1 MMFSE
6 INIRTTHVDGED
18 YVNILDL
25 ANHLTFAM
33 LTMADEIKKEKE
45 QASID
50 ALTYNFSVGVV
61 HGMREIALLLAQGGI
76 ELRLDREVETLDDL
90 INFE

>member
-6 INIRTTHVDGED
+6 INIRTTHHEGED

-33 LTMADEIKKEKE
+33 LAMADEIKKEKE
-45 QASID
+45 TGAVD
-50 ALTYNFSVGVV
+50 ALTYNFSLGIVR
-61 HGMREIALLLAQGGI
+61 GMREIALLLAQGGI
-76 ELRLDREVETLDDL
+76 EIRMDREIDTLDDL